1 METVEI
7 NGFLID
13 EFNQHGLEA
22 GKTQGICPLCSSS
35 RKPENRKAKC
45 ASYDWERGLGTCHNC
60 DSTFQL
66 HTYKR
71 KGKSTREY
79 VKPDTTG
86 YVVSEKI
93 INWFA
98 ERGISE
104 QTLSELKVREGKEY
118 MPQTGKLEN
127 AIQFNYYMGMD
138 LINIKYRDGRKNFK
152 LYKGAEKIFYNINS
166 VVNHDWCVIVE
177 GEMDVLALHEA
188 GIKNVISVPNGA
200 TLNSNNLDYLDNCID
215 YLDDKEKIILAV
227 DADEPGQ
234 ALRNEF
240 IRRLGA
246 EVCYL
251 VDFEGDKDA
260 NDYLLKHGK
269 EKLCDVINK
278 ATQVPLE
285 GVSTLRDLE
294 NDLLDFVHNGFKP
307 GYQVGLPNFDKIFS
321 TYTSQ
326 FITVTGIPSS
336 GKSDFVDQMCVG
348 YNRNY
353 GWKTAFASPENKP
366 NYLHAHKLIR
376 KTWEGMPT
384 KDDVG
389 TSKWK
394 QVTDHVNDNYFFIDM
409 DRYTL
414 DEVLKKGGELVKR
427 KGIKCLVIDPYNKV
441 RDVNCKT
448 EDVNRYTMEYL
459 TKIEVFA
466 KKYDVLVFI
475 VAHPTKMYKD
485 KDGQIE
491 EPTMYNIK
499 GGGEW
504 YDASY
509 HGILVHRDYE
519 AKTVKAKVLK
529 VKFQNLGENG
539 AEAHF
544 TWEPKSGSYIPLAT
558 KSGNAPTE
566 FWIDINI
573 KGRINRSPEPF
584 HSTDVWKQIYKY
596 YKYYYDKHRK
606 SI

>member
-1 METVEI
+1 MIEDVEI

-13 EFNQHGLEA
+13 EFNQYSLEP
-22 GKTQGICPLCSSS
+22 GKTQGVCPLCSEDRQPKNKS
-35 RKPENRKAKC
+35 AKC

-60 DSTFQL
+60 NDSFQL
-66 HTYKR
+66 HTYQR
-71 KGKSTREY
+71 KGNSIKEY
-79 VKPDTTG
+79 VRPNESNVGILVDTK
-86 YVVSEKI
+86 VEE
-93 INWFA
+93 WFKT
-98 ERGISE
+98 RCISK
-104 QTLSELKVREGKEY
+104 QTLDDLRVTEGAEY
-118 MPQTGKLEN
+118 MPQTSQSEN
-127 AIQFNYYMGMD
+127 AIQFNYFMGD
-138 LINIKYRDGRKNFK
+138 QLINVKYRDGRKNFK
-152 LYKGAEKIFYNINS
+152 LYKGAEKVFYNINS
-166 VVNHDWCVIVE
+166 VVGYDWCVIVE
-177 GEMDVLALHEA
+177 GEMDVLALHES

-215 YLDDKEKIILAV
+215 YLDDKTKIILAV
-227 DADEPGQ
+227 DADEAGQ
-234 ALRNEF
+234 ALRQEF

-251 VDFEGDKDA
+251 VDFGGIKDA
-260 NDYLLKHGK
+260 NDYLIEKGKDALRGVIHG
-269 EKLCDVINK
+269 
-278 ATQVPLE
+278 ARQVPLE
-285 GVSTLRDLE
+285 GVSTLRDVEGELV
-294 NDLLDFVHNGFKP
+294 DFVNNGFKP
-307 GYQVGLPNFDKIFS
+307 GFQVGLENFDKIFS
-321 TYTSQ
+321 TYTGQ

-336 GKSDFVDQMCVG
+336 GKSDFVDQMCIG

-384 KDDVG
+384 SADIG
-389 TSKWK
+389 SSRWN
-394 QVTDHVNDNYFFIDM
+394 QVTDQVNDNYFFIDA

-414 DEVLKKGGELVKR
+414 DDVLKKGAELVKR

-466 KKYDVLVFI
+466 KKYDVLVMV
-475 VAHPTKMYKD
+475 VAHPTKMYKGS
-485 KDGQIE
+485 DGKIE

-509 HGILVHRDYE
+509 HGLLVHRDYD
-519 AKTVKAKVLK
+519 AKTVKVKVLK

-544 TWEPKSGSYIPLAT
+544 NWEPKSGSYIPLAA
-558 KSGNAPTE
+558 GMAEN
-566 FWIDINI
+566 
-573 KGRINRSPEPF
+573 EPMP
-584 HSTDVWKQIYKY
+584 WEK
-596 YKYYYDKHRK
+596 
-606 SI
+606 